1 MENLGLLGTFALGRN
16 KGAKT
21 AAMAVTIVFLL
32 TLVITNVAQAQTYQ
46 VIFAFTGG
54 LDGAQPY
61 SGVTIK
67 SDTLYGTTHSG
78 NEGTNWGD
86 VYELRRH
93 GSSWIFRGIQLFDGT
108 LESKPV
114 FGPDG
119 TLYGTSPN
127 NISQMLNGYVYNLT
141 PPVSAFC
148 NAIRCP
154 WNVHFPYSFTGGT
167 DGTAPRY
174 GALVFD
180 QAGSMYGTTSSGGS
194 GGNGTVYKLTRS
206 GGNWTEQTL
215 YGFSGPDGSAPF
227 NGLVLDAVGN
237 LYGTTVQ
244 GGQNGFGV
252 VFELSPSGGGW
263 TERVL
268 YSFQNGNDG
277 SYPAAGLTFDP
288 SGNLYGATTNGG
300 SGGAGTAFKLTPSG
314 GGWNFNVIQSFV
326 GAHNCGPLG
335 NVSLDSAGNVYGT
348 TLCGGSLGL
357 GNVFK
362 LTASGGGYTYTSLYD
377 FTGGTDGR
385 RPISDVAFDSVGNLY
400 GTASAGGRNA
410 SGVVWQIT
418 P

>member
-1 MENLGLLGTFALGRN
+1 MANLRLLGTFAPWRHL
-16 KGAKT
+16 GAKP

-32 TLVITNVAQAQTYQ
+32 TVVITNLAQAQTYQ
-46 VIFAFTGG
+46 VIYAFTGG

-67 SDTLYGTTHSG
+67 ADALYGTTHSG

-93 GSSWIFRGIQLFDGT
+93 GSSWIFKGLQLFDGT
-108 LESKPV
+108 LESRPI

-127 NISQMLNGYVYNLT
+127 NIAQMRNGYVYNLT

-154 WNVHFPYSFTGGT
+154 WNVNFPYSFLGAS
-167 DGTAPRY
+167 DGAAPRY

-180 QAGSMYGTTSSGGS
+180 HAGSMYGTASS
-194 GGNGTVYKLTRS
+194 GGNGDGTVYRLTRS
-206 GGNWTEQTL
+206 GGVWTEQTI
-215 YGFSGPDGSAPF
+215 YAFSGPDGSTPF
-227 NGLVLDAVGN
+227 NGVVVDAVGN
-237 LYGTTVQ
+237 LYGTTIS
-244 GGQNGFGV
+244 GGQHGFGT

-263 TERVL
+263 TETVL

-277 SYPAAGLTFDP
+277 GYPAAGLVLDP
-288 SGNLYGATTNGG
+288 SGNLYGATINGG
-300 SGGAGTAFKLTPSG
+300 SGGGGIAFKLTPSG
-314 GGWNFNVIQSFV
+314 GGWNYSVIQSFV
-326 GAHNCGPLG
+326 GGLNCGPLG
-335 NVSLDSAGNVYGT
+335 NLSLDSVGNLYGT
-348 TLCGGSLGL
+348 TLCDGAHGL

-362 LTASGGGYTYTSLYD
+362 LTASGGGYTYRSLYD
-377 FTGGTDGR
+377 FTGGTDGKS
-385 RPISDVAFDSVGNLY
+385 PVSDVAFDSIGNLY
-400 GTASAGGRNA
+400 GTAAAGGVNA
-410 SGVVWQIT
+410 SGVVWEIV